1 MWPLMFV
8 IGIINCLVFL
18 FGSDLSSC
26 LFSFLP
32 FSFHAM
38 LMGAEFGLQ
47 FALDNTARPVQN
59 RKKEM
64 LKWLDARNSGA
75 PGAQSCS
82 TIVSYP
88 ASPLLLSYSAGF
100 LFDCC
105 HNDSNDKNGFNHT
118 NQSQRRNPQRLYTI
132 YRCSFHSPDSLMQN
146 FEQPAQEPT
155 AVANAICQ
163 AYCKKQKTSDE
174 SFGCWPLVQDHW
186 WSAGGGQCLWTS
198 CKLIARPTYHISI
211 YWNQSKIINAWRL

>member
-1 MWPLMFV
+1 MFV

-18 FGSDLSSC
+18 FGSDLGSC

-88 ASPLLLSYSAGF
+88 ASPLLLSYSGF

-105 HNDSNDKNGFNHT
+105 HTKK
-118 NQSQRRNPQRLYTI
+118 NQSQRRNPQRLYTAAV
-132 YRCSFHSPDSLMQN
+132 ST
-146 FEQPAQEPT
+146 AQ
-155 AVANAICQ
+155 I
-163 AYCKKQKTSDE
+163 
-174 SFGCWPLVQDHW
+174 H
-186 WSAGGGQCLWTS
+186 
-198 CKLIARPTYHISI
+198 
-211 YWNQSKIINAWRL
+211 

>member
-1 MWPLMFV
+1 MFV

-47 FALDNTARPVQN
+47 FA
-59 RKKEM
+59 
-64 LKWLDARNSGA
+64 RNSGA

-88 ASPLLLSYSAGF
+88 ASPLLLSYSGF
-100 LFDCC
+100 LFDCF

-146 FEQPAQEPT
+146 FEQPVQEPT
-155 AVANAICQ
+155 VAANAICQ

-174 SFGCWPLVQDHW
+174 SFGCV
-186 WSAGGGQCLWTS
+186 GLW
-198 CKLIARPTYHISI
+198 
-211 YWNQSKIINAWRL
+211 SKITGEVQEVGNACGPPAS

>member
-88 ASPLLLSYSAGF
+88 ASPLLLVILRVSI
-100 LFDCC
+100 
-105 HNDSNDKNGFNHT
+105 
-118 NQSQRRNPQRLYTI
+118 RLLPHEEEPEPKKEPPTTI

-174 SFGCWPLVQDHW
+174 SFGCV
-186 WSAGGGQCLWTS
+186 GLWTKITGEVQEVGNALWSS
-198 CKLIARPTYHISI
+198 CKLIAFNFAGAERPTYHISI
-211 YWNQSKIINAWRL
+211 Y